1 MEHFK
6 SVQKFHDYMK
16 WLPPEHPMLGLV
28 SINAAEDYHRESSA
42 PITTDCYIISLKY
55 VVGGTM
61 AYGRTK
67 IDFTRGSLLFYGPRQ
82 SLQWEDVELERKGF
96 VINIHEEYL
105 RGHELA
111 EKIKNYGFFSYTV
124 NEALHLSPKEEAII
138 TAIYKN
144 LELEYN
150 ANPDEHS
157 KEIIIS
163 LLETLFK
170 YAERFYKRQFI
181 GRKEMQSGFS
191 QRFKEEL
198 EKYFATGKF
207 NELGA
212 PHIDWVA
219 KQLAVSP
226 RYLSD
231 SLKVESGKTAIEHIH
246 LYLID
251 VAKNL
256 LLEPG
261 MNVSDVAYQLGFEY
275 PQYFSRLFKKKVGVS
290 PATFRE
296 NQCRVVNG
304 DV

>member
-1 MEHFK
+1 MEHFS
-6 SVQKFHDYMK
+6 SVQEFHKYME
-16 WLPPEHPMLGLV
+16 WPPPEHPMLGMI
-28 SINAAEDYHRESSA
+28 SIAEAENFHRESSK

-55 VVGGTM
+55 VVAGRM

-67 IDFTRGSLLFYGPRQ
+67 IDFTRGSLLFYAPRQ
-82 SLQWEDVELERKGF
+82 SMEWTDVELEKKGF
-96 VINIHEEYL
+96 VINVHEEYL
-105 RGHELA
+105 RGHSLA
-111 EKIKNYGFFSYTV
+111 EQIKNYGFFSYTV

-138 TAIYKN
+138 TGIYTN

-150 ANPDEHS
+150 AHPDEHS
-157 KEIIIS
+157 KEIILS

-181 GRKEMQSGFS
+181 VRKEMHSGIS
-191 QRFKEEL
+191 HRFKEVL
-198 EKYFATGKF
+198 VKYFETGKF
-207 NELGA
+207 NELGV
-212 PHIDWVA
+212 PNIDWVA

-231 SLKVESGKTAIEHIH
+231 SLKAESGKTAIEHIH

-261 MNVSDVAYQLGFEY
+261 MNVSSVAYQLGFEY

-290 PATFRE
+290 PAMFRE
-296 NQCRVVNG
+296 NHM
-304 DV
+304 

>member
-1 MEHFK
+1 MEHFS
-6 SVQKFHDYMK
+6 SVQEFHHYMK
-16 WLPPEHPMLGLV
+16 WPPPEHPMFGMI
-28 SINAAEDYHRESSA
+28 SMETAENTHRESSE

-55 VVGGTM
+55 VVAGTM

-67 IDFTRGSLLFYGPRQ
+67 IDFTRGSLLFYAPRQ
-82 SLQWEDVELERKGF
+82 SMQWTDVELEKKGF
-96 VINIHEEYL
+96 VINVHEEYL

-138 TAIYKN
+138 TSIYKN

-157 KEIIIS
+157 KEIILS

-181 GRKEMQSGFS
+181 GRKEMQSGLS
-191 QRFKEEL
+191 QRFKEVL
-198 EKYFATGKF
+198 VKYFENRKI
-207 NELGA
+207 NELGS
-212 PHIDWVA
+212 PNIDWVA

-261 MNVSDVAYQLGFEY
+261 MNVSSVAYQLGFEY

-296 NQCRVVNG
+296 NHMPKHFG
-304 DV
+304 